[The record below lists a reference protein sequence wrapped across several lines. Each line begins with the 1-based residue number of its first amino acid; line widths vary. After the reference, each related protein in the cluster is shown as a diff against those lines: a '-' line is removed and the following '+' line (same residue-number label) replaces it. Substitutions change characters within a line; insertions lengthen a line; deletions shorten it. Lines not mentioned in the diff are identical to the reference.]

1 MAADRMLKEGVWV
14 AAVILAI
21 LAGWFDWRYRRIP
34 NWLTVPGL
42 LVGISG
48 NTLAGGWEGTKSS
61 LLGAGLGLGLL
72 LPFVLIKSLGA
83 GDWKLVGALGA
94 FLGPGPLVTV
104 LVVAIFVAGVM
115 AMAQCWPHPS
125 VVVHPAIAGI
135 RSFPG
140 NPRVLEDSVWG
151 SGGFCGSFVRYAAGY
166 DWLVTLITRIFKAG
180 LVAQI
185 PL

>member
-34 NWLTVPGL
+34 NWLTMPGL

-94 FLGPGPLVTV
+94 FLGPGPLVIV

-115 AMAQCWPHPS
+115 AMALIIYKRRVRQALRNVGRILAALLTLRLPASELSLENPES
-125 VVVHPAIAGI
+125 LKIPFGVAVAFAVVLYGMQLVMT
-135 RSFPG
+135 
-140 NPRVLEDSVWG
+140 G
-151 SGGFCGSFVRYAAGY
+151 S
-166 DWLVTLITRIFKAG
+166 
-180 LVAQI
+180 
-185 PL
+185 